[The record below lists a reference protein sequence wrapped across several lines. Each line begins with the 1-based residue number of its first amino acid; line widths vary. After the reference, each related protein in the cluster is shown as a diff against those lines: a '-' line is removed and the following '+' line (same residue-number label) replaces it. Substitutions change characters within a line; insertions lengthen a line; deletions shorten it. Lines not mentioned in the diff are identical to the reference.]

1 MALVFFLTVMSFKEL
16 CLPSMTVTAQKTDGT
31 QQFRWQARTF
41 LDIFCQ
47 IVYGAIATVDLNFLL
62 LNAV

>member
-1 MALVFFLTVMSFKEL
+1 MSFKER

-31 QQFRWQARTF
+31 QQFRWQHRTF

>member
-1 MALVFFLTVMSFKEL
+1 
-16 CLPSMTVTAQKTDGT
+16 MTVTAQKTDGT
-31 QQFRWQARTF
+31 QQFRWQAGTF
-41 LDIFCQ
+41 LHIFCQ